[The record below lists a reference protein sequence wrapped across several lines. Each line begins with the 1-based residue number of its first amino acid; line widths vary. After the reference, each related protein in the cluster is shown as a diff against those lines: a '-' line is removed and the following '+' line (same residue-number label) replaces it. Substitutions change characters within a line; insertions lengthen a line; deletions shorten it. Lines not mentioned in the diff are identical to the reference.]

1 MEEVMEES
9 SSYSGPSLPSDW
21 AGPACT
27 ILSPDEFEALSEPG
41 VGSNAWVNDE
51 SGIGADSGGSE
62 PETSDSEIDL
72 SGETSLIMLRRLS
85 RPSRVKKKLKS
96 LSYTAT
102 CYIYICSAIFLNS
115 LQHKLRVWKVNE
127 RNIDEIGYISHRN
140 VTSRDAHRFCMSPIL
155 PYKGERYHLKEWGN
169 APQK

>member
-85 RPSRVKKKLKS
+85 RPSRVKK
-96 LSYTAT
+96 
-102 CYIYICSAIFLNS
+102 N
-115 LQHKLRVWKVNE
+115 
-127 RNIDEIGYISHRN
+127 
-140 VTSRDAHRFCMSPIL
+140 
-155 PYKGERYHLKEWGN
+155 
-169 APQK
+169 

>member
-27 ILSPDEFEALSEPG
+27 ILSPDEFEALSDPG

-62 PETSDSEIDL
+62 PETSDSEADL
-72 SGETSLIMLRRLS
+72 SGETGLDEDGDDEDGPVAAPHVRDTSYEAHKPPTQWRLHA
-85 RPSRVKKKLKS
+85 RL
-96 LSYTAT
+96 L
-102 CYIYICSAIFLNS
+102 L
-115 LQHKLRVWKVNE
+115 
-127 RNIDEIGYISHRN
+127 
-140 VTSRDAHRFCMSPIL
+140 MSS
-155 PYKGERYHLKEWGN
+155 GS
-169 APQK
+169 